1 MMRMSKMFNKKNKEE
16 IEADQLVTKEGDHPM
31 QTQDSFDVPSKNDS
45 NLDINLVIAA
55 FQDKLTQVM
64 TELVVKEATIKQLL
78 LQIEKLKGR

>member
-1 MMRMSKMFNKKNKEE
+1 MQSTQNLDEFEVSSKEN
-16 IEADQLVTKEGDHPM
+16 
-31 QTQDSFDVPSKNDS
+31 S
-45 NLDINLVIAA
+45 NLDINLVITA

>member
-16 IEADQLVTKEGDHPM
+16 IEADQLVTKESDHPM
-31 QTQDSFDVPSKNDS
+31 QTQDDFDIPLKNDS

>member
-16 IEADQLVTKEGDHPM
+16 TEVEQLVIKESDHPM

>member
-1 MMRMSKMFNKKNKEE
+1 MSKMFSKKNKETPLE
-16 IEADQLVTKEGDHPM
+16 DTMQSTQNLDEFEVSSKE
-31 QTQDSFDVPSKNDS
+31 NS
-45 NLDINLVIAA
+45 NLDINLVITA

>member
-1 MMRMSKMFNKKNKEE
+1 MSIMSKMFSKKNKETPLE
-16 IEADQLVTKEGDHPM
+16 DTMQSTQNLDEFEVSSKE
-31 QTQDSFDVPSKNDS
+31 NS
-45 NLDINLVIAA
+45 NLDINLVITA

>member
-1 MMRMSKMFNKKNKEE
+1 MTKIFGKKDKNQITEE
-16 IEADQLVTKEGDHPM
+16 ITHSMQPNDQFET
-31 QTQDSFDVPSKNDS
+31 PSSDNS
-45 NLDINLVIAA
+45 NLDINLVISA